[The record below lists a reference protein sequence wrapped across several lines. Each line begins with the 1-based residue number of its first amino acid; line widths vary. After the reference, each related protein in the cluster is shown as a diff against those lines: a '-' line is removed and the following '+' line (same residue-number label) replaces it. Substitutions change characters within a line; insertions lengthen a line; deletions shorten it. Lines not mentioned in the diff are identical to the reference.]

1 MFEFCITRNKNCE
14 REITELWKSF
24 QSCASFDVQKIP
36 LPLFRFNKYEKPE
49 KYIENAQ
56 CYLNKLGYNYTG
68 MQFFPINRN
77 APIVSF
83 LTQEQE
89 YFKRFT
95 ISFISEFNGN
105 IFRHV
110 VLGICLSSGLFGAIG
125 LSRREDLMYKPL
137 KYPSLSSL
145 IYDYADAYHRHQH
158 KLLKVKIGSP
168 IPHRPYIL
176 EKIHWKGIVIP
187 FKRGFYKSEINTLL
201 DHYSRFLRGSTDIL
215 TKKNLHSIL
224 PNISSD
230 SCTITKGKQ
239 PIPYNKAIRLS
250 SVSDKTGQMT
260 SSSVD
265 SNKWICVTNLPV
277 NNSLSEKSQMIT
289 NSYQIRI

>member
-1 MFEFCITRNKNCE
+1 MFRKY
-14 REITELWKSF
+14 L
-24 QSCASFDVQKIP
+24 
-36 LPLFRFNKYEKPE
+36 FNKYEKPE

-77 APIVSF
+77 APIVRSN
-83 LTQEQE
+83 
-89 YFKRFT
+89 Y
-95 ISFISEFNGN
+95 II
-105 IFRHV
+105 H
-110 VLGICLSSGLFGAIG
+110 
-125 LSRREDLMYKPL
+125 
-137 KYPSLSSL
+137 SLSSL

-158 KLLKVKIGSP
+158 KL
-168 IPHRPYIL
+168 PYIL